1 MKRVITGV
9 GILILVLILVACPA
23 QAFTAKNL
31 DISIQSNTDA
41 TVTFSYDLTWYENIV
56 VFSRIV
62 DPTTELTRALESQF
76 GKNVEVYSV
85 SGNRAQFLVE
95 NFASRSVN
103 NGEVSLSTP
112 PLPFR
117 NAQKVLDRYW
127 FAQFVT
133 PDFSPEVTRISF
145 PDGYSEVFYN
155 QDQIPSVSHT
165 MDTTS

>member
-9 GILILVLILVACPA
+9 GILILVLILVCCPV

-62 DPTTELTRALESQF
+62 DPTSELKNAFKTQF
-76 GKNVEVYSV
+76 SKNVEVTSV
-85 SGNRAQFLVE
+85 SGNQAQFLVE

-103 NGEVSLSTP
+103 NGVVSLSTP
-112 PLPFR
+112 SLSFR
-117 NAQKVLDRYW
+117 NAEKVLDRYW
-127 FAQFVT
+127 FARFVT
-133 PDFSPEVTRISF
+133 PDFSPEVTSISF